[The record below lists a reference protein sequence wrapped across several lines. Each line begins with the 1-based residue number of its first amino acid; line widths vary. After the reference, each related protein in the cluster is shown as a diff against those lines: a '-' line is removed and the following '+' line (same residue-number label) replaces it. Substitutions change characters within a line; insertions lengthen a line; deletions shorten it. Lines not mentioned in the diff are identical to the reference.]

1 MSQEGIEPAAAV
13 NDVNIAQALME
24 EDLEKEISR
33 NEAANKMALDREMAA
48 MAARKRAEASQLQ
61 MQAMLAKYEDMRTK
75 LDSTK
80 KHLDDTTTRLEVQEK
95 LTDKVIQMKARVE
108 AYATKKEAVN
118 ALNEHVKIKQD
129 LQIEKLE
136 VVKESLNEESAEVTQ
151 EEKERYSKLKT
162 DLEDNAS
169 RVGQLKTK
177 MTEHEEVLA
186 KKEELKKRLERAVE
200 LGEKKTAEQNRITEV
215 REKMLEL
222 KLKELALQKARL
234 ARRKHEQEEKER
246 ATNDFFDAIDKQLDD
261 MNSMETNMKEENKKT
276 GTVPKQ
282 KQNKSKGKGKKSK
295 SSTPNVMSPKVMSP
309 EPCSMPAE
317 TDTITDI
324 ESKKHNKI
332 KKSPLKDIKVNEI
345 DLATAEEEKDQA
357 NNSKVDTLDAHNTKD
372 DKANS
377 ENVDKIDEE
386 KNNTKVDKANSENVD
401 KIDEEKTEAE
411 ALIKEQFENMTLEVD
426 TTNNDTK
433 MTEEEVKAT
442 VARIEGKVKNV
453 RGDIADMAVSEQYLR
468 TKQALL
474 MAKKK
479 EKEMQIAQNI
489 AELRE
494 TEVEKMREKVKQMQ
508 ELLLCKRQKLKTTEE
523 IMEAKNEEKKAID
536 KQIEKTKRR
545 ENYLDNEKID
555 RVIFEKEPSKKK

>member
-24 EDLEKEISR
+24 EDLEREISR

-324 ESKKHNKI
+324 ESKKQDKI

-345 DLATAEEEKDQA
+345 DLATEEEEKDQA
-357 NNSKVDTLDAHNTKD
+357 NTSKVDTLDAY
-372 DKANS
+372 
-377 ENVDKIDEE
+377 
-386 KNNTKVDKANSENVD
+386 NTKVDKANSENVD

>member
-24 EDLEKEISR
+24 EDLEREISR

-317 TDTITDI
+317 TDTITDT
-324 ESKKHNKI
+324 ESKKHDKI

-357 NNSKVDTLDAHNTKD
+357 NKSKVDTLDAH
-372 DKANS
+372 
-377 ENVDKIDEE
+377 
-386 KNNTKVDKANSENVD
+386 NTKVDKANSENVD

>member
-1 MSQEGIEPAAAV
+1 
-13 NDVNIAQALME
+13 
-24 EDLEKEISR
+24 
-33 NEAANKMALDREMAA
+33 
-48 MAARKRAEASQLQ
+48 
-61 MQAMLAKYEDMRTK
+61 MRTK

-136 VVKESLNEESAEVTQ
+136 VVKESLNEESAEVSQ

-261 MNSMETNMKEENKKT
+261 MNSMETNMKEENKK
-276 GTVPKQ
+276 
-282 KQNKSKGKGKKSK
+282 NR
-295 SSTPNVMSPKVMSP
+295 N
-309 EPCSMPAE
+309 CSQ
-317 TDTITDI
+317 T
-324 ESKKHNKI
+324 
-332 KKSPLKDIKVNEI
+332 
-345 DLATAEEEKDQA
+345 
-357 NNSKVDTLDAHNTKD
+357 
-372 DKANS
+372 
-377 ENVDKIDEE
+377 
-386 KNNTKVDKANSENVD
+386 
-401 KIDEEKTEAE
+401 
-411 ALIKEQFENMTLEVD
+411 
-426 TTNNDTK
+426 
-433 MTEEEVKAT
+433 
-442 VARIEGKVKNV
+442 
-453 RGDIADMAVSEQYLR
+453 
-468 TKQALL
+468 
-474 MAKKK
+474 
-479 EKEMQIAQNI
+479 
-489 AELRE
+489 
-494 TEVEKMREKVKQMQ
+494 
-508 ELLLCKRQKLKTTEE
+508 
-523 IMEAKNEEKKAID
+523 
-536 KQIEKTKRR
+536 KTK
-545 ENYLDNEKID
+545 
-555 RVIFEKEPSKKK
+555 